1 MTEHDHEQEQ
11 QLPRVKPPR
20 KRLCLI
26 AVGAILL
33 LLLVLFIIIL
43 ILSLTVFK
51 PKQPTTQLQSA
62 KLDGIAPRVSFPAID
77 IQLNLTLDLQI
88 LVGNRNHASFKH
100 GSGKSLLLYQGNQV
114 GEADI
119 YPGMIPARGSTVLP
133 CQLTLQ
139 LDEIASNLSGLIKD
153 VLDGELVM
161 ETRTRIPGRVNF
173 LGIFKKHIVATSEC
187 RFTVA
192 VLAMKIQKQECRS
205 KAKL

>member
-119 YPGMIPARGSTVLP
+119 YPGNDSSKGLNCS
-133 CQLTLQ
+133 
-139 LDEIASNLSGLIKD
+139 SLSAYPSVG
-153 VLDGELVM
+153 
-161 ETRTRIPGRVNF
+161 
-173 LGIFKKHIVATSEC
+173 
-187 RFTVA
+187 
-192 VLAMKIQKQECRS
+192 
-205 KAKL
+205 